1 MRRPVLLLAPCV
13 LALAASARADEGLWP
28 FDMAPKAAIAKAHNV
43 NLTDAWLDR
52 LRLSTVRI
60 SVGGTGSFVSSKG
73 LILTNHHVA
82 SDCIANIASSSHNYM
97 DEGFLAARDT
107 GAVEPKCPN
116 LSADVLVATED
127 VTDKVRAARQPG
139 MSDADANVAMK
150 AKMGEIEKACTDK
163 NMSAMKADG
172 ISARCEVVTLYA
184 GGKYD
189 LYTYKRYT
197 DIRLVFAPEAA
208 IAFFGGDPDNFTYP
222 RYDLDMALFRAYVA
236 DKPLAAANYLK
247 WNPAGAKDGET
258 VFVSGNPGTTRRLAT
273 VAQLEQYR
281 DTVYP
286 RALESLRRDRDL
298 LKELGSQGHELER
311 EAREDLFEVENSIKA
326 LTGYLGGLRDPAL
339 VKIKKDDEAALQ
351 KAIQADPKLKAQF
364 GTALADVA
372 KVQAQLPKLYP
383 AYAALER
390 LGFSSLLGLARHL
403 VRVTA
408 ETQLPSDK
416 RLREYR
422 DANLDEIKQELFSPA
437 PIYGNVEV
445 AVVREWM
452 ERVQR
457 ELRDQPDLVAKILHG
472 QTPARAAQELVA
484 SSKLFDVYARKA
496 LFDGGKA
503 AIDASNDPA
512 IVAMRTV
519 DDAARA
525 ARKRYEDAIEAP
537 MRQLGEKVA
546 QATFAVKGT
555 STYPDATFTL
565 RLSVG
570 VVKGYTENGKVIAP
584 QTDFAGMYAHAT
596 GKDPFKLP
604 KSFLD
609 KKGSLPDGTKLNFVS
624 TDDIIGGNSGSP
636 VVNASGE
643 IVGLIFDGNLTSL
656 PNNFVY
662 RETTERAVSVST
674 AGMTDALRVVY
685 GAAPL
690 LAELTGAAP

>member
-1 MRRPVLLLAPCV
+1 MRRAGLTLVPVV
-13 LALAASARADEGLWP
+13 LCLAASARADEGLWP
-28 FDMAPKAAIAKAHNV
+28 FDMVPKAAIAKDHNV
-43 NLTDAWLDR
+43 QLTDAWLDR

-60 SVGGTGSFVSSKG
+60 SVGGTGSFVSPKG

-97 DEGFLAARDT
+97 DEGFLASRDT
-107 GAVEPKCPN
+107 AGVEPKCPN

-127 VTDKVRAARQPG
+127 VSDKVRAARQPN

-150 AKMGEIEKACTDK
+150 AKMGELEKACTDK
-163 NMSAMKADG
+163 NEAAMKAG
-172 ISARCEVVTLYA
+172 GVSARCEVVTLYA
-184 GGKYD
+184 GGKYE

-197 DIRLVFAPEAA
+197 DVRLVFAPEAS

-222 RYDLDMALFRAYVA
+222 RYDLDMALFRAYVD
-236 DKPLAAANYLK
+236 DKPLAATNYLR
-247 WNPAGAKDGET
+247 WNAGGAKDDEA

-286 RALESLRRDRDL
+286 RALVSLRRDREL
-298 LKELGSQGHELER
+298 LDATAAQGHELER
-311 EAREDLFEVENSIKA
+311 EAREDLFDVENSIKA
-326 LTGYLGGLRDPAL
+326 LNGYLGGLRDPAL

-351 KAIQADPKLKAQF
+351 KAIAADPKLKAQF
-364 GTALADVA
+364 GTTFADVA
-372 KVQAQLPKLYP
+372 KVQAQVPKLYP
-383 AYAALER
+383 PYAALER
-390 LGFSSLLGLARHL
+390 VGFSSLLGLARHL
-403 VRVTA
+403 VRLGA

-422 DANLDEIKQELFSPA
+422 DANLDEIKQEVFSPA

-452 ERVQR
+452 ERAQR
-457 ELRDQPDLVAKILHG
+457 ELSGQPELLAKILHG

-484 SSKLFDVYARKA
+484 GSKLFDVYARKA
-496 LFDGGKA
+496 LFAGGKA
-503 AIDASNDPA
+503 AIDASDDPA
-512 IVAMRTV
+512 IVVMRAV
-519 DDAARA
+519 DEAARA
-525 ARKRYEDAIEAP
+525 ARKRYEDGIEAP

-570 VVKGYTENGKVIAP
+570 VVKGYTEHGKAIAP

-609 KKGSLPDGTKLNFVS
+609 KKASLPPGTKLNFVS

-636 VVNASGE
+636 VVNAAGD
-643 IVGLIFDGNLTSL
+643 IVGLIFDGNLSSL

-662 RETTERAVSVST
+662 REVTERAVSVST
-674 AGMTDALRVVY
+674 AGMTAALRHVY
-685 GAAPL
+685 GADAL
-690 LAELTGAAP
+690 LAELAASP